1 MHLKKDCTNAS
12 VYQQLFMEIRDRY
25 RDHIP
30 VYTDGSRDGN
40 SVACAT
46 VLPSNT
52 VISMR
57 LPDSASI
64 FTVESIKAQEEIK
77 KYCCIPVHC
86 RCSSVVRA
94 FAHGVM
100 GRRIDPSWWTH

>member
-1 MHLKKDCTNAS
+1 MLDLVHLKKDRTDAS

-40 SVACAT
+40 SVACVT
-46 VLPSNT
+46 VFPSDN

-57 LPDSASI
+57 LPDLASV
-64 FTVESIKAQEEIK
+64 FTAEVWAIIKALEQMKDSIASR
-77 KYCCIPVHC
+77 YIVFTD
-86 RCSSVVRA
+86 SL
-94 FAHGVM
+94 
-100 GRRIDPSWWTH
+100 